1 MSRTSGAHGTHH
13 TRDERAGE
21 PPALPAGA
29 FHARR
34 ARDSDADA
42 TCKPSYDGDLMSE
55 SSNFKSELK
64 TGAERF
70 LARTMVHA
78 LNEGWRS
85 ADDFLRHFK
94 PNDLMLSLEKAT
106 ELRAKI
112 LVQAAGV
119 HERIA
124 KKKSTSSAAEDLRIA
139 LDEGVTTPKAILDL
153 LPADDRVRYLDRTK
167 IWAFITEDQFWAP
180 NSSSAGERAVERM
193 TFLLETSLSESLI
206 SLQDLADGVTFE
218 TISTRLPLKEL
229 QRVVRHALDAG
240 RNKMPL
246 TEQGLLEVVPLKSLV
261 GYIPLEHVYKRVI
274 LAKVAQPAAFVA
286 GGTPNEDAWPEDEG
300 GGEDKGKSRGE
311 KKAEAKKVEEKK
323 VEEKKPEPA
332 AEAEP
337 KSEASP
343 DLVDEAELMEVEM
356 ASVRPPAEEEARR
369 KVVDRLTTIQRLPPR
384 HAELSTPIL
393 LSIESMYADLL
404 AASTDEAREM
414 CIRDS
419 FPNESHLTMALL
431 ALIELLDPSI
441 DVKDPVIR
449 DADADSLIKV
459 VLFEERRR
467 YEQAHPSARPPGGPN
482 SGGARRSAPPPLPE
496 KRVR

>member
-1 MSRTSGAHGTHH
+1 
-13 TRDERAGE
+13 
-21 PPALPAGA
+21 
-29 FHARR
+29 
-34 ARDSDADA
+34 
-42 TCKPSYDGDLMSE
+42 MSE

-94 PNDLMLSLEKAT
+94 PNDLMLGLEKAT

-124 KKKSTSSAAEDLRIA
+124 KKKSTGSAAEDLRIA
-139 LDEGVTTPKAILDL
+139 LDEGVTTPKAIMEL

-180 NSSSAGERAVERM
+180 NSTSSGERAVDRM

-206 SLQDLADGVTFE
+206 SLQDLADGVSFE

-229 QRVVRHALDAG
+229 QRVVRYALDAG
-240 RNKMPL
+240 RNKTPL
-246 TEQGLLEVVPLKSLV
+246 TEQNLLEVVPLKSLI
-261 GYIPLEHVYKRVI
+261 GHIPLEHVYKRVI
-274 LAKVAQPAAFVA
+274 VAKVAQPAAFVA
-286 GGTPNEDAWPEDEG
+286 GGTPTEDAWPEDE

-311 KKAEAKKVEEKK
+311 RKAEAKKVEEKK
-323 VEEKKPEPA
+323 AAEPKREEPPA
-332 AEAEP
+332 ADREP
-337 KSEASP
+337 KSEGSP

-369 KVVDRLTTIQRLPPR
+369 KVIDRLSTIERLPPR

-467 YEQAHPSARPPGGPN
+467 YEQAHPSARPPGSPTPP
-482 SGGARRSAPPPLPE
+482 GGTRRSAPPPLPE
-496 KRVR
+496 KRAR

>member
-1 MSRTSGAHGTHH
+1 
-13 TRDERAGE
+13 
-21 PPALPAGA
+21 
-29 FHARR
+29 
-34 ARDSDADA
+34 
-42 TCKPSYDGDLMSE
+42 
-55 SSNFKSELK
+55 
-64 TGAERF
+64 
-70 LARTMVHA
+70 
-78 LNEGWRS
+78 
-85 ADDFLRHFK
+85 
-94 PNDLMLSLEKAT
+94 MLSLEKAT

-139 LDEGVTTPKAILDL
+139 LDEGVTTPKAILEL

-261 GYIPLEHVYKRVI
+261 GHIPLEHVYKRVI

-286 GGTPNEDAWPEDEG
+286 GGTPSEDAWPEDEG

-323 VEEKKPEPA
+323 AEEKKPEPA

>member
-1 MSRTSGAHGTHH
+1 MSRTSGAHGLTIPGTSAPVTDQLERPETH
-13 TRDERAGE
+13 TLSVEE
-21 PPALPAGA
+21 
-29 FHARR
+29 
-34 ARDSDADA
+34 RDSDADA

-94 PNDLMLSLEKAT
+94 PNDLMLGLEKAT
-106 ELRAKI
+106 ELRARI

-139 LDEGVTTPKAILDL
+139 LDEGVTTAKAL
-153 LPADDRVRYLDRTK
+153 LELVPADDRVRYLDRTK

-229 QRVVRHALDAG
+229 QRVVRYALDAG
-240 RNKMPL
+240 RNKLPL
-246 TEQGLLEVVPLKSLV
+246 TEQSLLEVVPLKSLV
-261 GYIPLEHVYKRVI
+261 SHIPLEHVYKRVI

-286 GGTPNEDAWPEDEG
+286 GGTPSEDAWPEDEG
-300 GGEDKGKSRGE
+300 GGEDKSKRGE
-311 KKAEAKKVEEKK
+311 KKAEAKKVDEKK
-323 VEEKKPEPA
+323 AEEKKPEPA
-332 AEAEP
+332 ADPEP
-337 KSEASP
+337 KSEASA